1 VYTNSLGKKTRI
13 DDPISDRQP
22 FLIGSRYTHLMSVA
36 HPWSVP
42 DLGSALTRADE
53 RRRQQIRCSLAALD
67 EYVKTPGDAF
77 RSTTGNVACLRGI
90 AARQLDAALSVKL
103 TALGAVFDRNL
114 CMENLRL
121 ITAEAARL
129 RIPLEIDMEGRGL
142 VEFTLDAARACRVVH
157 DQVTIAL
164 QAYLDRTRSDLADMS
179 NSEIGV
185 RLVKG
190 AYIGDTTD
198 FSAIQERF
206 RAIANTTIG
215 RDQPFSAGTHD
226 PELVSWLR
234 ERMADHRNQIEFGF
248 LMGLGD
254 QTKLDLV
261 ADGWSV
267 TEYVPFGPEETAYT
281 ARREAYIRSLREIG
295 RKPVP

>member
-1 VYTNSLGKKTRI
+1 
-13 DDPISDRQP
+13 
-22 FLIGSRYTHLMSVA
+22 MSVA

-42 DLGSALTRADE
+42 DLGSALTRADG

-67 EYVKTPGDAF
+67 EYVKIPQDAF

-103 TALGAVFDRNL
+103 TALGAVFDRDL

-121 ITAEAARL
+121 ITMEAARL

-142 VEFTLDAARACRVVH
+142 VEFTLDAARTCRIVH

-164 QAYLDRTRSDLADMS
+164 QANLDRTRSDLPDM
-179 NSEIGV
+179 IGRGIRI

-190 AYIGDTTD
+190 AYMGDITE
-198 FSAIQERF
+198 FSAVQERF
-206 RAIANTTIG
+206 RAIAETAIG
-215 RDQPFSAGTHD
+215 RGLLFSAGTHD
-226 PELVSWLR
+226 PDLISWLR
-234 ERMADHRNQIEFGF
+234 ERMADHRHQIEFGF

-261 ADGWSV
+261 TDRWSV
-267 TEYVPFGPEETAYT
+267 TEYVPFGAAGTAYT
-281 ARREAYIRSLREIG
+281 ARREAYIRGLREIG
-295 RKPVP
+295 RSPVP